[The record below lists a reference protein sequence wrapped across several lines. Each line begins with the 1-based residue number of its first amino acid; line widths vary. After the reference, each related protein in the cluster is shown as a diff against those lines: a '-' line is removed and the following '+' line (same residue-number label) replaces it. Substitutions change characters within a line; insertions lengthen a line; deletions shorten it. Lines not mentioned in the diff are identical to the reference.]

1 MNRFRLAV
9 FGVVLAMAV
18 TATGQQAAQGKSE
31 ESQSN
36 THKGVTTPEAQL
48 KFFTEKFD
56 LTSDQQ
62 AKMRPILQ
70 DLHDFTTN
78 VMADKSLTHE
88 EKIAKVKP
96 ARRKAHEQMMAL
108 LNDDQ
113 KKKVEEY
120 LKGPHAEMH
129 GDVH

>member
-1 MNRFRLAV
+1 MNRLRLAV

-18 TATGQQAAQGKSE
+18 TATGQQAAQSE

-36 THKGVTTPEAQL
+36 AHKGVTTPEAQL

-70 DLHDFTTN
+70 NLHDFTAK
-78 VMADKSLTHE
+78 VMADKSLTQE

-96 ARRKAHEQMMAL
+96 VRRKAHEQMMAL